1 MEAFTFALL
10 VVFSCG
16 LCSTVLPGSV
26 RSYSKAFE
34 ITVVT
39 YGRLLPMSFEVAI
52 SAENLSKCYQI
63 YDAPKDRLLQILM
76 RGKKR
81 FHREFWALDDVSLKV
96 GKGETVGIIGRNG
109 SGKSTL
115 LQLIC
120 GTLMPSRGSVQGHG
134 RIAALLELGAGF
146 NPEFTGRENVYL
158 NAAVLGLSR
167 SEIDARF
174 DKIIAFANIGDFIDQ
189 PTKIYSSGMLVR
201 LAFAVSVCIEPDI
214 LIVDE
219 ALSVGDASFQFKCL
233 NRLEEL
239 TTNGTTLL
247 FVSHD
252 MSMVKRF
259 CHRVIYLREGR
270 VVASGAPD
278 EMAELYLLDMRD
290 EQRRWASGGVIP
302 VTRKAFMGGQDG
314 MAFGTDEGHISSAYF
329 TNTQELSSTYLYGDY
344 IEIRVEALLH
354 ESIRQPNISFTLQ
367 EARLLVIGGAN
378 FPLQAGP
385 AENGW
390 RHAAATVRF
399 PAKLA
404 AGRYHVTLKLLHGMT
419 EDTSQLIEKQVAP
432 LAFDMLPNQ
441 KNFLGMVD
449 LGLEAVNAQ
458 PEKRLTERTWQV
470 AIFGTFD
477 VENYGDLLFPII
489 AEAELTQRLGSV
501 NLHRFSYNA
510 KTLSEWP
517 YTVTSLTELPRI
529 AGSLDGVLIGGGFL
543 IRFDKVVAHGY
554 GPTTPDIHHPTG
566 YWLTPALIALQ
577 HAVPVMWNAPGMH
590 CNDIPVWAKPLLTMA
605 IEQSRY
611 VRVRDALSRDALSA
625 LTNKAE
631 IEVLPDT
638 AFGLPRLIDEQ
649 RPSSEF
655 IRLREQA
662 GLTGPYI
669 VIHAIHV
676 VESFV
681 QLFENHPEAFQH
693 YQFLVIPI
701 GPVLGD
707 DPSVIAKRLPHAITL
722 SFWPQPLLMA
732 EILSQ
737 AQAVVGHSYHLAIT
751 ALAFGVPVFCS
762 ADLTTGKYTALAEFD
777 SLHALPDA
785 TTIDPQWFIAR
796 AGKTHPSV
804 AARAAAD
811 KLVEHWDRVSAIIR
825 QGKMSSQPAL
835 GAFLQNLPNL
845 LEIEAASSGEM
856 HTKRAENHVVQETV
870 HSAQNPQI
878 QELAQQQQIVQL
890 NQQLALSDARV
901 LQLQNS
907 SSFRMTAPLRSI
919 ARGIRNLTTNKSR

>member
-1 MEAFTFALL
+1 
-10 VVFSCG
+10 
-16 LCSTVLPGSV
+16 
-26 RSYSKAFE
+26 
-34 ITVVT
+34 
-39 YGRLLPMSFEVAI
+39 MSFEMAI

-63 YDAPKDRLLQILM
+63 YDAPKDRLLQMLV
-76 RGKKR
+76 RGRKR
-81 FHREFWALDDVSLKV
+81 FYREFWALDDVSLTV

-120 GTLMPSRGSVQGHG
+120 GTLMPTRGSVRGHG

-146 NPEFTGRENVYL
+146 NPEFTGRENVYM
-158 NAAVLGLSR
+158 NAAVLGLKR

-174 DKIIAFANIGDFIDQ
+174 DEIIAFANIGDFIDQ
-189 PTKIYSSGMLVR
+189 PIKIYSSGMLVR
-201 LAFAVSVCIEPDI
+201 LAFAVSVCVEPDI

-239 TTNGTTLL
+239 TTKGTTLL

-302 VTRKAFMGGQDG
+302 VTRKSFMGGQDG
-314 MAFGTDEGHISSAYF
+314 IAFGTEEGHISSACF
-329 TNTQELSSTYLYGDY
+329 TNTQELSSSYMYGDD

-354 ESIRQPNISFTLQ
+354 QSISQPNISFTIQ

-378 FPLQAGP
+378 FALQAGP
-385 AENGW
+385 VENGW
-390 RHAAATVRF
+390 RRTAITVRF
-399 PAKLA
+399 PANLA
-404 AGRYHVTLKLLHGMT
+404 AGRYHVTLKLLHGVT

-441 KNFLGMVD
+441 RDFLGMVN
-449 LGLEAVNAQ
+449 LGLQSVSPRPSEKLLNVDRL
-458 PEKRLTERTWQV
+458 PEGGLKESEVLAEHINEPAWQV

-489 AEAELTQRLGSV
+489 AEAELAQRLGSV

-510 KTLSEWP
+510 KTQPEWP
-517 YTVTSLTELPRI
+517 YTVTSLTELPSI

-554 GPTTPDIHHPTG
+554 GPTTHDIHHPTG

-577 HAVPVMWNAPGMH
+577 HAVPVMWNSPGMH
-590 CNDIPVWAKPLLTMA
+590 CNSIPTWARPLLTMA
-605 IEQSRY
+605 LEQSQY
-611 VRVRDALSRDALSA
+611 VRVRDALSRDALGA
-625 LTNKAE
+625 LTHQAE

-649 RPSSEF
+649 QPSSEF
-655 IRLREQA
+655 TRLREQT

-681 QLFENHPEAFQH
+681 QLFEDYPEAFQH
-693 YQFLVIPI
+693 YRFLVIPI

-707 DPSVIAKRLPHAITL
+707 DPSIIAKRLPHAITL

-737 AQAVVGHSYHLAIT
+737 AQAVIGHSYHLAIT

-777 SLHALPDA
+777 SLHALPDVV
-785 TTIDPQWFIAR
+785 TVDPQWFISR
-796 AGKTHPSV
+796 VGKTSPSP

-811 KLVEHWDRVSAIIR
+811 KLVEHWDRVAAIIR
-825 QGKMSSQPAL
+825 QGKTSSQPVL

-845 LEIEAASSGEM
+845 LEAAVEGSDASQ
-856 HTKRAENHVVQETV
+856 AECPVHPVVPEIINP
-870 HSAQNPQI
+870 AQNLPI
-878 QELAQQQQIVQL
+878 QELAQQQRIFQL
-890 NQQLALSDARV
+890 SQQLALSDARV
-901 LQLQNS
+901 LELQNS

-919 ARGIRNLTTNKSR
+919 ARGIRNLAANKKK